1 MLRRLPPTS
10 ASVVD
15 PSRPFCHPPNP
26 SHPYLS
32 AAGPASPQSG
42 SHPPRS
48 MFQRRRRQRG
58 WAGPRRRAGP
68 PRRAQPHAIPATCRA
83 SARAPQFHG
92 RVHRRL
98 FAAPRASR
106 CLLHIDLVCV
116 CTYSTVVALLPTGES
131 ESTRRRCLATHDD
144 DALGY
149 FFQFSGSFWRGR
161 RPPVHGTPT
170 CPIRPY
176 LLRRGVVVPSWMR
189 WNVIHNR

>member
-1 MLRRLPPTS
+1 MILPDRSATLRIPPIPIYPPP
-10 ASVVD
+10 ARPH
-15 PSRPFCHPPNP
+15 PSQAVTHPAHCSNGDAP
-26 SHPYLS
+26 
-32 AAGPASPQSG
+32 
-42 SHPPRS
+42 
-48 MFQRRRRQRG
+48 RRRQRG